1 MTTNDFPHQGNGG
14 LRRRTQP
21 PIMDKRGEEWE
32 DAHERRVEGG
42 GTCAGGATY
51 GKPHAFGGGSRG
63 AGQRRGPGISFVDCI
78 FDKCEWSNVRLTNAA
93 FQRAR
98 LQGCRMTGLE
108 IMRGALINV
117 AFDGCMLDYA
127 SFAECKLDHAVFSDC
142 RLRDSLW
149 SENRLSRVRFDHS
162 DLERAQWARTQLS
175 GLDMTTCRIA
185 GWTVSLTDLRGLKV
199 TAAQVLDLAGLLGV
213 EIVS

>member
-1 MTTNDFPHQGNGG
+1 
-14 LRRRTQP
+14 
-21 PIMDKRGEEWE
+21 
-32 DAHERRVEGG
+32 
-42 GTCAGGATY
+42 
-51 GKPHAFGGGSRG
+51 
-63 AGQRRGPGISFVDCI
+63 
-78 FDKCEWSNVRLTNAA
+78 
-93 FQRAR
+93 
-98 LQGCRMTGLE
+98 MTGLE
-108 IMRGALINV
+108 IMRGALMNV

-175 GLDMTTCRIA
+175 GGHDHRRIA
-185 GWTVSLTDLRGLKV
+185 GWTVSLTDLRGMKV